1 MSVHAVFRRV
11 LEDLLPLAEN
21 KAIDIGV
28 ESVEDVQVV
37 ISELDLIILI
47 KNLVDNAIRYT
58 PAGGRVDLSVERT
71 EQGARIEIKDS
82 GPGIRAEEQALVFDP
97 FYRSLGTGE
106 AGSGLGLS
114 IVRAIAE
121 RTGIRV
127 GLSFVDEVGRCGLRV
142 SLWLSS

>member
-1 MSVHAVFRRV
+1 VFRRV

-21 KAIDIGV
+21 KGIDIGV

-37 ISELDLIILI
+37 INELDLFILI

-58 PAGGRVDLSVERT
+58 PEGGRVDLSVEPA
-71 EQGARIEIKDS
+71 EQGVLIEIRDS
-82 GPGIRAEEQALVFDP
+82 GPGISVEEQSLVFDP

-114 IVRAIAE
+114 IVTAIAE
-121 RTGIRV
+121 RTGARV
-127 GLSFVDEVGRCGLRV
+127 GLGFVDEVGQRGLRV
-142 SLWLSS
+142 SLWLKGRL

>member
-1 MSVHAVFRRV
+1 MVRLVRPACWAGLLGLRGEAGDRGRAVHAGQDADVVARAGLAAGAPIT
-11 LEDLLPLAEN
+11 LEGGASRF
-21 KAIDIGV
+21 GQ
-28 ESVEDVQVV
+28 QVV
-37 ISELDLIILI
+37 
-47 KNLVDNAIRYT
+47 R
-58 PAGGRVDLSVERT
+58 
-71 EQGARIEIKDS
+71 
-82 GPGIRAEEQALVFDP
+82 PGILGEDQALVFDP

-127 GLSFVDEVGRCGLRV
+127 GLSFVDEVAQRGLRV